1 MFLYA
6 RLVLD
11 DVEMLNDLG
20 VIKNDLKI
28 LPKDLNDA

>member
-6 RLVLD
+6 RIILD

-20 VIKNDLKI
+20 MIKNDLKV
-28 LPKDLNDA
+28 LPKNLEEA